1 MIGRLKMIKHI
12 FCDLDGTLF
21 NNGISKEDIKAIE
34 EIEKEGIKF
43 HVATGRV
50 FKQAYNM
57 VNNKF
62 PYESVEK
69 MISLVSILILRLRIG
84 HMDEMSGS

>member
-1 MIGRLKMIKHI
+1 MDIYSLR
-12 FCDLDGTLF
+12 DL
-21 NNGISKEDIKAIE
+21 
-34 EIEKEGIKF
+34 
-43 HVATGRV
+43 
-50 FKQAYNM
+50 YM

>member
-1 MIGRLKMIKHI
+1 MYKSGYFEKTFLKLELQ
-12 FCDLDGTLF
+12 F
-21 NNGISKEDIKAIE
+21 
-34 EIEKEGIKF
+34 EIYYTWEKEGMDIYSL
-43 HVATGRV
+43 RDL
-50 FKQAYNM
+50 YM
-57 VNNKF
+57 VNNNF